1 MTKNNLLQKLALAGI
16 AGAALFAA
24 PMKADAGTFIIDDF
38 NGTTPPSP
46 VVQSCPDTTANGV
59 PEICGPTV
67 IDPINTVMGV
77 AGGAPGWTRG
87 LSANLI
93 SGDSVQSGICYNCDH
108 AHAISN
114 ANSLGD
120 FDWTYNGP
128 SLNLSQ
134 YSGQFVMFNYGADL
148 ADGVVRFTFDRPGF
162 LDVVVTSNSLPA
174 TALSGTP
181 DSYMLLLPV
190 SQVFDDLTSVKIEIL
205 GSVGSVIA
213 LHAHIDN
220 VKLVSV
226 PEAGT
231 VLGLLAVSGL
241 GLGLK
246 RKKQD

>member
-1 MTKNNLLQKLALAGI
+1 MIKNNLLQNLTLAGI
-16 AGAALFAA
+16 AGAALFAV
-24 PMKADAGTFIIDDF
+24 PMKAGAGTFIIDDF

-59 PEICGPTV
+59 PEICGPTT

-77 AGGAPGWTRG
+77 ASGAPGWTRG

-93 SGDSVQSGICYNCDH
+93 SGDSVESGVCYNCDH
-108 AHAISN
+108 GHAISN

-134 YSGQFVMFNYGADL
+134 YSGQFVMFNYDADL
-148 ADGVVRFTFDRPGF
+148 ANGVVRFTFDRPGF

-174 TALSGTP
+174 TALHTP
-181 DSYMLLLPV
+181 DSYMLPLPV
-190 SQVFDDLTSVKIEIL
+190 SQVFDDLTSVKVEIL

-220 VKLVSV
+220 IKLVSV
-226 PEAGT
+226 PEPRA
-231 VLGLLAVSGL
+231 VLGLLAVGGL
-241 GLGLK
+241 GLGML
-246 RKKQD
+246 RKKQG